1 MKIAFICSD
10 RGPCPPVK
18 GGAIQL
24 LISKI
29 APLIAR
35 SHDVT
40 VFSITDPALPVHEK
54 SGGVTWIRF
63 DRSVFFP
70 HVCESIRAGAF
81 DLIQVYNRPGWL
93 AELRQAAPDARL
105 FLSLH
110 NLIYDTLK
118 MDRHLA
124 AGCLQEADQVLT
136 VSRFVAEDTVAKF
149 PGLEEKTHV
158 LYTGVDTNEY
168 APVWSEKGKE
178 WRNQIR
184 ARYQIAGDERVL
196 LFVGRLVSEK
206 GCHLIL
212 EAMKELSETSGRVR
226 LLIVGSKWYAD
237 DAPSGYIE
245 KLKQAADE
253 LEERVVFTSYVPVEE
268 IPKYFAASDIF
279 ICPSQWKEPLARVH
293 YEAMAAGL
301 PVVTTARGGN
311 PELFLNDGAAK
322 IIRRYKDPRAFA
334 QVLNPLLADPDLAD
348 QMGRAGRSK
357 VEEIYNFQRVADELE
372 TLYQTVTKVAE
383 K

>member
-311 PELFLNDGAAK
+311 PELFLKDEAAK

-372 TLYQTVTKVAE
+372 TLYQTVTRQAE

>member
-372 TLYQTVTKVAE
+372 TLYQTVTRQAE